1 MKLPFYSDEYEGE
14 FVIHNIEYKD
24 GKKIEDREWVPR
36 TVTNDDHRGYAF
48 VIGNGTGRTKQN
60 FNVKL
65 IENHSGGLLANKR
78 AQIYGCNA
86 LYRDIKSSFL
96 IATSEAMVDEIAKTD
111 YPDNNIVYT
120 TAKNVV
126 KYPGRF
132 YLIPQNISYFNSGA
146 VATYIAAFDKHKDIY
161 LLGFDNQKDPELND
175 NVYAGT
181 KNYNSANE
189 SILDAKWLANMRR
202 IFDAYK
208 ETTTFHWVSPNPDY
222 LFPEDWNWCKNVKK
236 LDYVKLISDMDIGVQ
251 LRYNWR

>member
-14 FVIHNIEYKD
+14 FVIHNIEYKN

-60 FNVKL
+60 FDVKL
-65 IENHSGGLLANKR
+65 IENHSGGLLATKR

-96 IATSEAMVDEIAKTD
+96 IAMSEAMVDELAETD

-146 VATYIAAFDKHKDIY
+146 IATYIAAFDKHKDIY

-189 SILDAKWLANMRR
+189 SVLDAKWIANMRR

-251 LRYNWR
+251 LKYNWR